1 MLVFSLKIKEN
12 RYHWT
17 RKLDVPVG
25 IHVQSSLIC
34 SQEASSREV
43 GGEKDRLGSD
53 EKAGGS
59 NNHKEWAVPASEVQ
73 SRSLENSSTEE
84 EDGKEIKKEQQE
96 EEENQ
101 ESVG

>member
-1 MLVFSLKIKEN
+1 MGSRGEEGES
-12 RYHWT
+12 HWT

-25 IHVQSSLIC
+25 IQVQISLIC

-59 NNHKEWAVPASEVQ
+59 NNHKEWAVPASEVR
-73 SRSLENSSTEE
+73 SRSLGNSSTEA